1 MLSTIILFV
10 LLSPGILLTLP
21 PVGKN
26 IVMSGQ
32 TSIMAVVV
40 HAVIFAVALR
50 YLKSVGREFFQ
61 SDMDEEE
68 LEEGFFR
75 PWWTYIYKW

>member
-50 YLKSVGREFFQ
+50 YLKKSGREFFQ
-61 SDMDEEE
+61 SDMEEEE
-68 LEEGFFR
+68 LEEGFR
-75 PWWTYIYKW
+75 AWWTYMYRWT